1 MGTIS
6 ERKRRDG
13 SKAYTAQIRIMRDG
27 ATVHSEAQTFD
38 RRPAAA
44 AWLKKRETELS
55 EPGAIENLTKPQATL
70 ADAIDRY
77 LKESRKQLGRTKAQC
92 LETLKGFSIAS
103 KACRDIGA
111 SDIVELASE
120 LSDGREPQTVGN
132 YLSHLASVFA
142 VARPAWDMDLDR
154 TAMADATVV
163 LKRLGVTSRSKQR
176 DRRPTL
182 DELGALMTYFG
193 NREVRHPN
201 ALPMRRLL
209 AFAIFSTRR
218 QEEITRIT
226 WEDLDA
232 EHSRVL
238 VRDMKNPGEKIGNH
252 VWCDLPAEALRVAN
266 TMPRGDARIFPFDS
280 KSVSASFTRACLL
293 LDIKDLHFHDLR
305 HDGVSRLFELG
316 WNIPHVAA
324 VSGHRSWNS
333 LKRYTHIKH
342 RGDKYDGWEWLD
354 VIAPQPPPQEAPS
367 EETP

>member
-13 SKAYTAQIRIMRDG
+13 SRAYTAQIRIMRDG
-27 ATVHSEAQTFD
+27 TTVHSEAQTFD

-77 LKESRKQLGRTKAQC
+77 LRESRKQMGRTKAQC

-142 VARPAWDMDLDR
+142 IARPAWDMDLDR

-182 DELGALMTYFG
+182 DELEALMLYYG
-193 NREVRHPN
+193 NREIRHPN
-201 ALPMRRLL
+201 ALPMRRLV
-209 AFAIFSTRR
+209 AFALFSTRR

-226 WEDLDA
+226 WSDLD
-232 EHSRVL
+232 EKHSRIL
-238 VRDMKNPGEKIGNH
+238 VRDMKNPGEKIGND
-252 VWCDLPAEALRVAN
+252 VWCDLPAEALRIIKA
-266 TMPRGDARIFPFDS
+266 MPRIDDRIFPYDS
-280 KSVSASFTRACLL
+280 KSISSAFTRAGPL

-333 LKRYTHIKH
+333 LKRYTHIKQH
-342 RGDKYDGWEWLD
+342 GDKYAGWRWLD
-354 VIAPQPPPQEAPS
+354 VIAPQSAEQVAPS
-367 EETP
+367 QETP

>member
-1 MGTIS
+1 MGTIT

-13 SKAYTAQIRIMRDG
+13 SKAYIAQIRIMRDG

-38 RRPAAA
+38 RRPAAS

-55 EPGAIENLTKPQATL
+55 EPGVLKKLTKRQATL

-77 LKESRKQLGRTKAQC
+77 IKESRRQMGRTKAQC
-92 LETLKGFSIAS
+92 LETLKGFPIAS
-103 KACRDIGA
+103 KACRDIGS
-111 SDIVELASE
+111 SDIVQLASE

-142 VARPAWDMDLDR
+142 IARPAWDIDLDR
-154 TAMADATVV
+154 SAMADAAVV

-182 DELGALMTYFG
+182 DELDALMTYYR

-201 ALPMRRLL
+201 ALPMRRLV

-226 WEDLDA
+226 WEDLDT
-232 EHSRVL
+232 EHGRVL

-252 VWCDLPAEALRVAN
+252 VWCDLPTEALRIAN
-266 TMPRGDARIFPFDS
+266 AMPRTAEARIFPYDS

-293 LDIKDLHFHDLR
+293 LGIDNLHFHDLR
-305 HDGVSRLFELG
+305 HDGISRLFELG

-333 LKRYTHIKH
+333 LKRYTHI
-342 RGDKYDGWEWLD
+342 RQRNDKYLSWEWLNE
-354 VIAPQPPPQEAPS
+354 IAPVVQDESA
-367 EETP
+367 T

>member
-1 MGTIS
+1 MGTIT

-13 SKAYTAQIRIMRDG
+13 SKSYIAQIRIMRDG

-38 RRPAAA
+38 RRPVAS

-55 EPGAIENLTKPQATL
+55 EPGVLKRLTKRQATL

-77 LKESRKQLGRTKAQC
+77 IKESRRQIGRTKAQC
-92 LETLKGFSIAS
+92 LETLKGFPIAS
-103 KACRDIGA
+103 KACRDIGS
-111 SDIVELASE
+111 SDIVELAPE

-142 VARPAWDMDLDR
+142 IARPAWDIDLDR
-154 TAMADATVV
+154 TAMADAAVV

-182 DELGALMTYFG
+182 EELDALMLHYG
-193 NREVRHPN
+193 DRETRHPN
-201 ALPMRRLL
+201 ALPMRCLI

-218 QEEITRIT
+218 QEEITRMT

-232 EHSRVL
+232 KYSRVL

-252 VWCDLPAEALRVAN
+252 VWCDLPVEALRVAN
-266 TMPRGDARIFPFDS
+266 AMPRVDTRIFPYDS
-280 KSVSASFTRACLL
+280 KSVSASFTRSCLL

-342 RGDKYDGWEWLD
+342 RGDKYAGWKWLD
-354 VIAPQPPPQEAPS
+354 VIAPQPAEQQAPS
-367 EETP
+367 QETP